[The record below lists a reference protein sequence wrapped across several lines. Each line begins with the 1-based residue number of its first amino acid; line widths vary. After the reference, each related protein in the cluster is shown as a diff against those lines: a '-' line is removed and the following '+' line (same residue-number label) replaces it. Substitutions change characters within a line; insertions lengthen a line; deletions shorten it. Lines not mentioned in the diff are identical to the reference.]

1 MSTPPHHTTPQNP
14 TKSAPHHSAH
24 HGKGDLTT
32 GPITGHLIRLSV
44 PMIWGILAIVSF
56 QLVDTWYIS
65 MLGTLELTAMAF
77 TFPVTYILFSL
88 VLAQG
93 IAASSVLA
101 RLIGK
106 GNISRVRRV
115 ATHSILF
122 AFLSGIVFA
131 VVGLLITD
139 PLFTMMGATPE
150 MMPIIRDYMHIWF
163 AGSVFLTIPMVG
175 NSGIRA
181 TGDSLTPAII
191 MTTAAVLNA
200 AIAPVLVFG
209 LFGFPRLEVQGAAL
223 ATLLANIGT
232 TIAALYV
239 LYYKKRLISR
249 RPRHFALFKDSIKK
263 LLVVAIPVTIAML
276 IQPIAGMVITG
287 LLAQQ
292 GASAVAAFGIANRV
306 EAFMFVIIMAL
317 ASGMAPIIGQ
327 NWGARR
333 FDRVHETLYKAIK
346 FSVGWSLAVAVV
358 LGVFAEPIAR
368 AFTTDPQV
376 LHDTKLY
383 FWIIPATYA
392 LGNLVQGWSSAF
404 NAMGMARQ
412 SFVMVAIKLLVLTIP
427 AAMLGAHLFGVVGIF
442 GALALVN
449 IITGIGFH
457 WYNRGLMARH
467 ENMSAAARAA

>member
-1 MSTPPHHTTPQNP
+1 MS
-14 TKSAPHHSAH
+14 SATFHAS
-24 HGKGDLTT
+24 KGDLTEGSLT
-32 GPITGHLIRLSV
+32 RHLIRLSV

-65 MLGTLELTAMAF
+65 MLGTRELTAMAF

-131 VVGLLITD
+131 VLGLLATD
-139 PLFTMMGATPE
+139 PLFEMMGATPE

-163 AGSVFLTIPMVG
+163 AGSIFLTIPMVG
-175 NSGIRA
+175 NSAIRA
-181 TGDSLTPAII
+181 AGDTLTPALI

-209 LFGFPRLEVQGAAL
+209 LFGFPRLEVQGAAI
-223 ATLLANIGT
+223 ATLLANIGA

-239 LYYKKRLISR
+239 LYYKKRMISR
-249 RPRHFALFKDSIKK
+249 RLRHMALFKDSLKK
-263 LLVVAIPVTIAML
+263 LMVIAIPVSVAML
-276 IQPIAGMVITG
+276 MQPLVNMVLTA

-292 GASAVAAFGIANRV
+292 GESAVAAFGIANRI

-333 FDRVHETLYKAIK
+333 FDRVHETIHKAIK
-346 FSVGWSLAVAVV
+346 FSVYWSIGVAVA
-358 LGVFAEPIAR
+358 LGIFADPIAR
-368 AFTTDPQV
+368 AFTMEPEV
-376 LHDTKLY
+376 IHDTKLY

-404 NAMGMARQ
+404 NAMGMAKQ
-412 SFVMVAIKLLVLTIP
+412 SFIMIGIKLIALTIP
-427 AAMLGAHLFGVVGIF
+427 GALLGAHYFGVIGIF
-442 GALALVN
+442 TSIALVN
-449 IITGIGFH
+449 ITTGLFFH
-457 WYNRGLMARH
+457 WHNRKLMREH
-467 ENMSAAARAA
+467 EEMALDRPVASLA